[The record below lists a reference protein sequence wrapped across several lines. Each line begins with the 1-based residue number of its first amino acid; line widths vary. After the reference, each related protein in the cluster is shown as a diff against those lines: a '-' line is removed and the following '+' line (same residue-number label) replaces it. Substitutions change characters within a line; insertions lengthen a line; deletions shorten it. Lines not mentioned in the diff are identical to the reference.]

1 MTPAAWESQFDT
13 NYSYREPTKE
23 ENERNIAKRDAL
35 FAKSDKERKERD
47 EEKEKDR
54 KKAEE
59 VETDQKLQAIFKQA
73 KNNPEMEK
81 RIADVLR
88 EFQEKQAKLEEEEAI
103 KAGHLTPQI
112 KRGLINL
119 YTTIRDIGKSYLDE
133 TGNVGSSS
141 DDEKEGGR
149 RKSRKSRKSKKSRK
163 SRKSRKHRK
172 KTHRRR

>member
-1 MTPAAWESQFDT
+1 MSGMTPAAWESQYYPND
-13 NYSYREPTKE
+13 SYREPTKE
-23 ENERNIAKRDAL
+23 ENDKNIADRDAL
-35 FAKSDKERKERD
+35 FKKRDAEREAAEK
-47 EEKEKDR
+47 EKEKDR

-133 TGNVGSSS
+133 TGNVGPSS

-149 RKSRKSRKSKKSRK
+149 RKSRKSRKS
-163 SRKSRKHRK
+163 RKHRK
-172 KTHRRR
+172 RTHRRR